1 MYRLFTMDWY
11 YGCGTNDFVVPSD
24 QDLLAQ
30 NHSPEN
36 WSKWGISAPEGYNS
50 PKSFMT
56 MDSNTTEANFN
67 FNGKSFSN
75 NAVKFESSSYDKD
88 QSSSSSLTEQ
98 SFQQTRLSRHQ
109 HHQQQNYQ
117 LQELSSSFEQT
128 DDIFL
133 DSILED
139 YPCAEN
145 LNKSFYF
152 YPENQCSN
160 STGGYQKDIEASEF
174 VPCNS
179 NSDDCLNIETL
190 KIMDLSEQFSGDEGM
205 GNHSSIE
212 ESTLQN
218 LEAIISQ
225 FTDKTRISF
234 RDALYRLARD
244 TKQQLVV
251 DDLDGDVS
259 MQEPM
264 PWAVHNESLRSE
276 DEQPMESETNS
287 VDRAVANLMFNGTA
301 YCEC

>member
-1 MYRLFTMDWY
+1 MDWY
-11 YGCGTNDFVVPSD
+11 YGCGTNDFVVPGD
-24 QDLLAQ
+24 QDLLAT
-30 NHSPEN
+30 HPSPEN
-36 WSKWGISAPEGYNS
+36 WSKWGINAPEGYNS
-50 PKSFMT
+50 PKNFMS
-56 MDSNTTEANFN
+56 MDSNTTDAEFN
-67 FNGKSFSN
+67 FDGESFSN
-75 NAVKFESSSYDKD
+75 RVKFESSSYDKA
-88 QSSSSSLTEQ
+88 QSSSSSVCEGLTDQ
-98 SFQQTRLSRHQ
+98 SFQQSSVS
-109 HHQQQNYQ
+109 HHHRRQTNYQ

-139 YPCAEN
+139 FPCAEN

-160 STGGYQKDIEASEF
+160 SPGGLQRDMAASEF
-174 VPCNS
+174 LSYNS

-190 KIMDLSEQFSGDEGM
+190 QILDHSEQFNGDESM
-205 GNHSSIE
+205 HTHSSIE

-225 FTDKTRISF
+225 FNDKTRISF

-244 TKQQLVV
+244 TKQQHAV
-251 DDLDGDVS
+251 DDLDGDIS
-259 MQEPM
+259 MQE
-264 PWAVHNESLRSE
+264 ALRS
-276 DEQPMESETNS
+276 DDKQPMESETNS

>member
-1 MYRLFTMDWY
+1 MDWY
-11 YGCGTNDFVVPSD
+11 YGCGTNDFVVPGG
-24 QDLLAQ
+24 QDLMASHPSQ
-30 NHSPEN
+30 EN
-36 WSKWGISAPEGYNS
+36 WSKWGINAPEGYNS
-50 PKSFMT
+50 PKNFMS
-56 MDSNTTEANFN
+56 MDSNTSEAEFN
-67 FNGKSFSN
+67 FDGESFSN
-75 NAVKFESSSYDKD
+75 RVKFESSSYDKA
-88 QSSSSSLTEQ
+88 QSSSSSVCEGLTDQ
-98 SFQQTRLSRHQ
+98 SFQQTSLSRN
-109 HHQQQNYQ
+109 HHHRQTNYQ

-160 STGGYQKDIEASEF
+160 SPGGLQRDMAASESLS
-174 VPCNS
+174 CNS

-190 KIMDLSEQFSGDEGM
+190 QILDHSEQFNGDESM
-205 GNHSSIE
+205 HTHSSIE

-225 FTDKTRISF
+225 FNDKTRISF

-244 TKQQLVV
+244 TKQQHTV
-251 DDLDGDVS
+251 DDLDGDIS
-259 MQEPM
+259 MQEAM
-264 PWAVHNESLRSE
+264 RSN
-276 DEQPMESETNS
+276 DNQAMESETNS